1 MINIAVTSADGTG
14 KGWQDPVQ
22 VIPVG
27 MNGDPEGFVASIK
40 AGLPLVN
47 NLRVLFNEYS
57 FNADGSLN
65 PQLERFLTAAAAQG
79 LSLIHI

>member
-1 MINIAVTSADGTG
+1 MAIGSDTTDIKMINIAMTSADGTG

-57 FNADGSLN
+57 
-65 PQLERFLTAAAAQG
+65 